1 MTQNIRPLRRPASI
15 CGRRARANLPMALK
29 AGAERVSG
37 RVVDISP
44 QGAKVSVPMGL
55 NIEANIW
62 LVMENVPPIKGV
74 VVWRNKEFTGVKFR
88 DQQDW
93 VGEDFKNRFDPTSW
107 LSRGQTV
114 Q

>member
-1 MTQNIRPLRRPASI
+1 
-15 CGRRARANLPMALK
+15 MALK
-29 AGAERVSG
+29 AGAERVPG

-55 NIEANIW
+55 NLEANIW

-74 VVWRNKEFTGVKFR
+74 VVWRNKEFAGVKFR

-93 VGEDFKNRFDPTSW
+93 VEKDFRNRFDPASW
-107 LSRGQTV
+107 LSAGQSL